1 MKQLVS
7 THELAGNYTVVI
19 DTTQDKVYLD
29 VLDYDRPGITMES
42 NMQGS
47 LMMDF
52 AEMLSKYNIKPYPN
66 VYNITDA
73 TTGSPDAYDSLES
86 VKYRARVIRVE
97 DNKLRAFAPII
108 LTSGEQIPDVF
119 ILYRKDLF
127 SKPEDAV
134 DEIVAVVDLHN
145 NNIAEYIQPKDYAYA
160 YIRGNSRYLKG
171 IDSSTGQFVKADMY
185 SDSITKNEY
194 ETERLIYHS
203 YKDRRLIYNNIINL
217 SFIIRDDNAFTHTEE
232 YNAEDS
238 LASVTDTC
246 AYVYWGRYANASP
259 ISTED
264 VPDGYITIEDDSSV
278 VDDRSEIFIYKP
290 KSETI
295 SHNRIEYVGSKQYN
309 IIGSDSILLKHH
321 DSGYEAVKFTGSP
334 TMAFVKYD
342 TKHDVD
348 EKDEPKYPCKYVDLD
363 RFTYTI
369 DSYVE
374 KLPSMSFEWPT
385 TECSLSITMELRDAF
400 VRYVNAVSN
409 IDIKWVKTYRADDDP
424 SICIALDSRM
434 SIQIDKFRTM
444 LSPYFNVVYSDSSNI
459 VTVTSRGDN
468 VLNFDKLSFT
478 KTSRLNIVG
487 IYPTED
493 LNPEETIKYRKLY
506 RYSFT
511 SKDIYAK
518 VVRDDGVDLI
528 SEAKTKY
535 VELSDIGNTYIHDS
549 IHECFSD
556 YEFYYVRTGQ
566 RHQEVPHYK
575 EGGTITGNA
584 LSFYTMK
591 KSLLCSISHVPV
603 ADVVDIRSITSASD
617 ELTDDMPID
626 IKTRVAWCDYSS
638 VNKHGEN
645 SIPSVAYP
653 AGLIDVYS
661 AAVSEDSWSYGQ
673 LLYNSDIRREKN
685 NIYFKTTH
693 FKSKA
698 MEDAYIAS
706 MFDGCFIDVP
716 WYKEHR
722 VDLVHMVMKC
732 MCYYDNNAIHPV
744 KEAPLLVFDD
754 LDGKDCVASRF
765 RESIKDTE
773 LLKGDDNQ
781 KLTDSQQQALLV
793 KIGRKMQD
801 ISINNM
807 STFFTSYLDDC
818 EESVLN
824 DITVEVHPVLYDD
837 ELFCMLYG
845 VPFKVDITT
854 SEYTYKSIIIPC
866 QRFALR
872 LQEDTRVYPKSLTR
886 IIRNDK
892 AKQIIIA
899 TFIDIPVIM
908 PFAMGVEH
916 SNEYMDSTMFGN
928 FERNYLAYI
937 GANTNILEDSDSVD
951 SLDAFNVGY
960 VNSTADLDGDYIY
973 KQNKTSITYLACI
986 NYIADFNIDKD
997 IKNITDDNQVP
1008 MPEDYDPV
1016 IAARAI
1022 ATGTSINIALVGYA
1036 RIIGDDGSIVLPG
1049 KIVFFDK
1056 SDEGMSHP
1064 LGYFYT
1070 VYAADDFV
1078 HPQALIKMN
1087 DAGITNRN
1095 FEAWTPNYNVQVE
1108 SVRNAID
1115 AMMVPFDDTYNRYIR
1130 NISNENIDDYKFV
1143 AVVIEAVTPGSLK
1156 SGDGYIHGAK
1166 NVLEYSGAYYY
1177 FNSIMAAAAGIY
1189 EYVSNKDIF
1198 LKTKTGELNSA
1209 ITYTFS
1215 SQCYPSSNQL
1225 LTYDIVDGDVVTE
1238 PYNRITQD
1246 DPTGILYDQYITVY
1260 DEDNN
1265 TVQHKVSLENI
1276 FDDAHLLTVPLE
1288 DYSNT
1293 RPMLNYRTQRFK
1305 SLVVYDRT
1313 YISAPQLVTNI
1324 NKLDSILASK
1334 LYAKDGKWINV
1345 KVNRSSVDIKFY
1357 PSIMYGETLRRT
1369 LTKVCKHMNVSD
1381 DPNVVPQALNND
1393 DYIMY
1398 VDNFMFHLYDYELN
1412 VYKMDTTNEFNIY
1425 AQKDSKSTRVDYD
1438 VKKNYDQEYRNI
1450 PKQGIFITYKMSL
1463 RV

>member
-1 MKQLVS
+1 MNQLVS

-66 VYNITDA
+66 VYNITDV

-97 DNKLRAFAPII
+97 DNKLRVFAPII

-145 NNIAEYIQPKDYAYA
+145 NNIAEYIQPKDYTYA
-160 YIRGNSRYLKG
+160 YIHGNNRYLKG
-171 IDSSTGQFVKADMY
+171 IDSNTGQFVKADMY
-185 SDSITKNEY
+185 SDSITKDEY
-194 ETERLIYHS
+194 ETERLIYQS

-217 SFIIRDDNAFTHTEE
+217 SFIIKDDNAFTHTEE
-232 YNAEDS
+232 YNVEDD
-238 LASVTDTC
+238 LASVKDTC
-246 AYVYWGRYANASP
+246 AYVYWGRYANANP

-278 VDDRSEIFIYKP
+278 ADDRSEIFIYKP
-290 KSETI
+290 KTETI

-321 DSGYEAVKFTGSP
+321 DNGYEAVKFVGSSA
-334 TMAFVKYD
+334 MAFVKYD
-342 TKHDVD
+342 TKHDVN
-348 EKDEPKYPCKYVDLD
+348 EKDEPKYPYKYVDLD

-374 KLPSMSFEWPT
+374 KLPSMSFEWPN

-409 IDIKWVKTYRADDDP
+409 IDIKWVKTYREGDDP
-424 SICIALDSRM
+424 STCIALDSRM
-434 SIQIDKFRTM
+434 SVQIDKFRTM
-444 LSPYFNVVYSDSSNI
+444 LSPYFNVVYSEGSNI

-478 KTSRLNIVG
+478 KTSRLNLVG
-487 IYPTED
+487 IYATED
-493 LNPEETIKYRKLY
+493 MNPEETIRYRKLY

-518 VVRDDGVDLI
+518 VVREGVVDLV
-528 SEAKTKY
+528 SEAKSKY
-535 VELSDIGNTYIHDS
+535 VELSDIENTYIHDS

-556 YEFYYVRTGQ
+556 HEFYYVRTGQ
-566 RHQEVPHYK
+566 LYQETPHYK
-575 EGGTITGNA
+575 DGGTITGNT
-584 LSFYTMK
+584 LNFYTMK
-591 KSLLCSISHVPV
+591 RTLLCSISHVPV
-603 ADVVDIRSITSASD
+603 ADVVDIRSITSTSG

-638 VNKHGEN
+638 INKHGEN
-645 SIPSVAYP
+645 LIPSVAYP
-653 AGLIDVYS
+653 TGLIDVYS
-661 AAVSEDSWSYGQ
+661 AAVSEDRWSYGQ
-673 LLYNSDIRREKN
+673 ILYNSDIRREKN
-685 NIYFKTTH
+685 IYFKSTH

-706 MFDGCFIDVP
+706 MFDVCFINVP

-732 MCYYDNNAIHPV
+732 MCYHDDTAVPPV
-744 KEAPLLVFDD
+744 QEAPLLVFDD
-754 LDGKDCVASRF
+754 IEGKDCVASRF
-765 RESIKDTE
+765 FESIKDTE

-781 KLTDSQQQALLV
+781 KLTIEQQHDLLNR
-793 KIGRKMQD
+793 IGQRMLD

-807 STFFTSYLDDC
+807 STFFVSYLDDC
-818 EESVLN
+818 DKSVLD
-824 DITVEVHPVLYDD
+824 DITVCVHPVLYDD

-854 SEYTYKSIIIPC
+854 AEYTYKSIIIPC
-866 QRFALR
+866 QRFTLR
-872 LQEDTRVYPKSLTR
+872 LQEDTGIYPKSLTR

-908 PFAMGVEH
+908 PFTMSVEH
-916 SNEYMDSTMFGN
+916 SSEYMDSTMFGN
-928 FERNYLAYI
+928 FERNYLAYV
-937 GANTNILEDSDSVD
+937 GANMSIPEDSADTS
-951 SLDAFNVGY
+951 SLDAFNIKY
-960 VNSTADLDGDYIY
+960 VNNTKFLDADYVY
-973 KQNKTSITYLACI
+973 KQNKTSAIRLACI
-986 NYIADFNIDKD
+986 NYVADFNIDKD
-997 IKNITDDNQVP
+997 IKEITD
-1008 MPEDYDPV
+1008 PEGTPYGEEYPAV
-1016 IAARAI
+1016 VAARAI
-1022 ATGTSINIALVGYA
+1022 ATGTSINIALVGYGE
-1036 RIIGDDGSIVLPG
+1036 IFGNDGSAILPS
-1049 KIVFFDK
+1049 KIVYFDK
-1056 SDEGMSHP
+1056 NDEDMTHS

-1087 DAGITNRN
+1087 DAGVTNRN
-1095 FEAWTPNYNVQVE
+1095 FQLSTPNHNITLD
-1108 SVRNAID
+1108 SVSTAIS
-1115 AMMVPFDDTYNRYIR
+1115 AMMVPFDDMYNRYIR
-1130 NISNENIDDYKFV
+1130 NISNTNMDDYKFV
-1143 AVVIEAVTPGSLK
+1143 AVFIETVTPGALK
-1156 SGDGYIHGAK
+1156 SGDGYIHEAR

-1177 FNSIMAAAAGIY
+1177 FNSILATASGIY
-1189 EYVSNKDIF
+1189 EYKSNKDTF

-1209 ITYTFS
+1209 ITDIFS

-1225 LTYDIVDGDVVTE
+1225 LTYDIVDGDVVTD
-1238 PYNRITQD
+1238 PYIRISQD

-1260 DEDNN
+1260 NEDTN

-1288 DYSNT
+1288 DYSNN

-1305 SLVVYDRT
+1305 SLVVYDQT
-1313 YISAPQLVTNI
+1313 YIGTPQLVTNVS
-1324 NKLDSILASK
+1324 KLDSILASK
-1334 LYAKDGKWINV
+1334 LYVNDGKWINV
-1345 KVNRSSVDIKFY
+1345 KVNRSFVDLKFY

-1369 LTKVCKHMNVSD
+1369 LTKVCKHINVSD
-1381 DPNVVPQALNND
+1381 DPNVIPPALSNN

-1425 AQKDSKSTRVDYD
+1425 AQKASKSTMVDYD